1 MHTATQA
8 STLDLSDLR
17 AEFPILQRSIG
28 RHPLTYLDNAATSQK
43 PAVVI
48 DAISRFFRQDNANI
62 HRGVHY
68 LSVQATDLYDRAR
81 AAVAG
86 FIGAREAREIVF
98 VRGTTEAIN
107 LVARS
112 FGGSRLAAGDEIL
125 LTLMEHHANIVP
137 WQQIAAERGAIIR
150 VVPVRDTGEIDLGDF
165 RSLLGPRTRIAAFA
179 HASNALGSINPV
191 ADMTRIARE
200 HGAAVLIDGAQA
212 LPHGPIDVAAID
224 CDFYA
229 FSGHKMFGPD
239 GIGVLY
245 GRADLLN
252 ALPPYQG
259 GGDMIERVSFS
270 GTTFREVPERFE
282 AGTPHI
288 SGAIGLE
295 AAVNWLRQ
303 LDWPAVH
310 AHEQALL
317 EQAETLLAEIPGVRL
332 YGCAPDR
339 VSLLSFNLEGVHPH
353 DLGTILDS
361 EGVAI
366 RAGHHCT
373 QPLMQH
379 LGVPGTARASFALY
393 NTPEEVERL
402 AAAVRRARRLF
413 A

>member
-8 STLDLSDLR
+8 SALDLSTLR
-17 AEFPILQRSIG
+17 AQFPILQRSIG
-28 RHPLTYLDNAATSQK
+28 SHPLTYLDNAATSQK
-43 PAVVI
+43 PAAVI

-86 FIGAREAREIVF
+86 YIGAREPREIIF

-112 FGGSRLAAGDEIL
+112 FGGSKLEAGDEIL
-125 LTLMEHHANIVP
+125 LTVMEHHANIVP
-137 WQQIAAERGAIIR
+137 WQQIAAERGAVIR

-165 RSLLGPRTRIAAFA
+165 GRLLSPRTRIASFS

-191 ADMTRIARE
+191 AEMTRIARE
-200 HGAAVLIDGAQA
+200 HGAVVLIDGAQA

-245 GRADLLN
+245 GRAGMLN
-252 ALPPYQG
+252 ALPPYQS
-259 GGDMIERVSFS
+259 GGDMIERVSFT
-270 GTTFREVPERFE
+270 GTTFRAVPERFE

-295 AAVNWLRQ
+295 AAVTWLRQ

-317 EQAETLLAEIPGVRL
+317 EQAETLLTEIPGIRL
-332 YGCAPDR
+332 YGSAPDR

-402 AAAVRRARRLF
+402 ASAVRRARHLF